1 MHTPY
6 TITHRLPLSGDD
18 REHGSG
24 LVNNT
29 SRCLGLIVF
38 VALFLILP
46 MTVQAR
52 ENLRMTPVVRA
63 VQAVAPAVVNIHTST
78 LVEQQVNPFGGLF
91 GGDLFEH
98 FFPGP
103 GITRQYEQT
112 SLGSG
117 VVIDAAKRLVLT
129 NAHVI
134 SGASSIMATFLD
146 GRQYKADLVGS
157 DPDFDV
163 AILRLEGSDDLP
175 QVVVG
180 DSSDILIGETVIAIG
195 NPYGFSNTVTTGV
208 VSAVHRTIKTKHG
221 TFTDFIQTDAAIN
234 PGNSGG
240 PLLNRMGE
248 LIGVNTAIYA
258 EAQGIGF
265 AIPINKAKRV
275 IAELLS
281 HGRVDP
287 VWLGIRGQD
296 VDQRIARY
304 FGLSSVGG
312 LLVSEVYA
320 GSPAERAGLHP
331 GDVLLKIGRNPVT
344 DKQGYLD
351 LMRNFTRDQD
361 VRLEVLSE
369 GATKTVTAR
378 AEIFEDDRAL
388 QLAYDV
394 WGLEV
399 GTRFAR
405 KQLVVTRIRSGSPA
419 DRLGLERGDVILKIA
434 GQPVNEPKDFARAFK
449 RYRMQNSL
457 ILLVARGRQGYYAR
471 LTIQ

>member
-1 MHTPY
+1 MRTGDAKG
-6 TITHRLPLSGDD
+6 RL
-18 REHGSG
+18 RE
-24 LVNNT
+24 LFVM
-29 SRCLGLIVF
+29 
-38 VALFLILP
+38 VALLLAMPVIG
-46 MTVQAR
+46 QAQDD
-52 ENLRMTPVVRA
+52 LRMTPVVKA
-63 VQAVAPAVVNIHTST
+63 VQKVSPAVVNIHTSS
-78 LVEQQVNPFGGLF
+78 VVRQEVNPFGGMF

-98 FFPGP
+98 FFRGP
-103 GITRQYEQT
+103 GMTRQYEQT

-117 VVIDAAKRLVLT
+117 VVIDAAERLVLT

-146 GRQYKADLVGS
+146 GRQFQADLVGS
-157 DPDFDV
+157 DPDFDL
-163 AILRLEGSDDLP
+163 AILRLEGSDALP
-175 QVVVG
+175 QVAVG

-208 VSAVHRTIKTKHG
+208 VSAMHRTIKTKHG

-240 PLLNRMGE
+240 PLLNRVGE
-248 LIGVNTAIYA
+248 LVGINTAIYA

-265 AIPINKAKRV
+265 AIPIDKAKRV
-275 IAELLS
+275 IAELLT

-304 FGLSSVGG
+304 FGLTSLGG
-312 LLVSEVYA
+312 ILVSEVYA
-320 GSPAERAGLHP
+320 GSPAHKAGLKP
-331 GDVLLKIGRNPVT
+331 GDVLLKIEQNEVV

-351 LMRNFTRDQD
+351 LMRNFTRDQM
-361 VRLEVLSE
+361 VRLEFLSG
-369 GATKTVTAR
+369 GATRTVRTR

-388 QLAYDV
+388 ELASQI

-399 GTRFAR
+399 GTRFAG
-405 KQLVVTRIRSGSPA
+405 KHLVVTRVRPGSPA
-419 DRLGLERGDVILKIA
+419 DRLGLERGDMVLKIA
-434 GQPVNEPKDFARAFK
+434 GQPMNDPKDFALSFK

-457 ILLVARGRQGYYAR
+457 ILLVARGRQGYYVR
-471 LTIQ
+471 LTVQ

>member
-1 MHTPY
+1 M
-6 TITHRLPLSGDD
+6 
-18 REHGSG
+18 
-24 LVNNT
+24 
-29 SRCLGLIVF
+29 
-38 VALFLILP
+38 ALFLILP

>member
-1 MHTPY
+1 MV
-6 TITHRLPLSGDD
+6 
-18 REHGSG
+18 
-24 LVNNT
+24 LV
-29 SRCLGLIVF
+29 V
-38 VALFLILP
+38 LFLVFPL
-46 MTVQAR
+46 TVQAR
-52 ENLRMTPVVRA
+52 ENLRMTPVVKA

-78 LVEQQVNPFGGLF
+78 LVKERVNPFGGLF

-98 FFPGP
+98 FFQGP
-103 GITRQYEQT
+103 GMTRQYEQT

-163 AILRLEGSDDLP
+163 AILRLEGSDTLP

-180 DSSDILIGETVIAIG
+180 DSSDLLIGETVIAIG

-248 LIGVNTAIYA
+248 LVGINTAIYA

-304 FGLSSVGG
+304 FGLSSLGG
-312 LLVSEVYA
+312 LLISDVYA
-320 GSPAERAGLHP
+320 DSPAQRAGLQP
-331 GDVLLKIGRNPVT
+331 GDVLLKMGRNPVT

-361 VRLEVLSE
+361 IRLEVLS
-369 GATKTVTAR
+369 GGTTRTITVR
-378 AEIFEDDRAL
+378 AEIFQDDRAL
-388 QLAYDV
+388 QLAYEV

-399 GTRFAR
+399 GSRFAR
-405 KQLVVTRIRSGSPA
+405 KQLAVTRVRPGSPA
-419 DRLGLERGDVILKIA
+419 HRLGLERGDVILKIA
-434 GQPVNEPKDFARAFK
+434 GQPMKEPKDFARAFK